1 MKKEE
6 NEVRKLFIKIRMNQ
20 QEMDL
25 IKKNQ
30 RRTTERS
37 LSEYVRCVSMQEP
50 IIIKYRNQSA
60 DDFLKE
66 MIALKKELHFIGNN
80 FNQAVHKLHMLD
92 KIPEFREWIK
102 NYDSLLRLLISKSE
116 DIRLRVIQLQEQWS
130 QK

>member
-6 NEVRKLFIKIRMNQ
+6 KDLRKMFIKIRINQ
-20 QEMDL
+20 EEIEQ

-50 IIIKYRNQSA
+50 VIIKYRNQSA

-66 MIALKKELHFIGNN
+66 MIALKKELNFIGNN
-80 FNQAVHKLHMLD
+80 FNQAVHKLHMLE
-92 KIPEFREWIK
+92 KIPEFREWVK
-102 NYDSLLRLLISKSE
+102 NYDGLMRSLISKSE
-116 DIRLRVIQLQEQWS
+116 EIRLRVIQLHEQWS

>member
-6 NEVRKLFIKIRMNQ
+6 KDLRKMFIKIRINQ
-20 QEMDL
+20 AEIEQ

-50 IIIKYRNQSA
+50 VVVKYRNQSA
-60 DDFLKE
+60 DDFLKG
-66 MIALKKELHFIGNN
+66 MIALKKELNFIGNN
-80 FNQAVHKLHMLD
+80 FNQAVHKLHMLER
-92 KIPEFREWIK
+92 IPEFREWVK
-102 NYDSLLRLLISKSE
+102 NYDGLMRLLISKSE
-116 DIRLRVIQLQEQWS
+116 EIRLRVIQLHEQWS

>member
-6 NEVRKLFIKIRMNQ
+6 KDLRKMFIKIRINQ
-20 QEMDL
+20 AEIEQ

-50 IIIKYRNQSA
+50 VVVKYRNQSA

-66 MIALKKELHFIGNN
+66 MIALKKELNFIGNN
-80 FNQAVHKLHMLD
+80 FNQAVHKLHMLER
-92 KIPEFREWIK
+92 IPEFREWVK
-102 NYDSLLRLLISKSE
+102 NYDGLMRLLISKSE
-116 DIRLRVIQLQEQWS
+116 EIRLRVIQLHEQWS